1 MPGKGEEVMS
11 KVEEEK
17 RLWIEREMTVERKEE
32 DQTKEKIK

>member
-1 MPGKGEEVMS
+1 MS